1 MINANEAAKFIN
13 VWLSRNGYSQ
23 IFKGS
28 ASTLLSENRR
38 ESRPNA
44 NTGRY
49 GIIPYHRFD
58 NGSVGY
64 ELSDLKLLCADRLAP
79 YCAKLAAI
87 KAARL
92 AGLSYCVLGAI

>member
-13 VWLSRNGYSQ
+13 VWLSRKGYSQ

-28 ASTLLSENRR
+28 TSTLLSENRR
-38 ESRPNA
+38 QSRPNA

-58 NGSVGY
+58 NGSVAY
-64 ELSDLKLLCADRLAP
+64 EIADLKLLCIDRLEP
-79 YCAKLAAI
+79 ICSILLAKAVA
-87 KAARL
+87 KAS
-92 AGLSYCVLGAI
+92 GLKYYSGAMS